1 MRKNFTPFAYAHEL
15 AFLYTGVICASM
27 TDNDQTIAGY
37 ARVST
42 WEQTL
47 DRQLT
52 GIFEY
57 AEREFGADR
66 SAVTIYRDKST
77 GTDVERTG
85 YQEIMQRVDDG
96 EIDVLVVY
104 EVSRVARSIR
114 DLSRTADRIR
124 DAGGELHVVSEGL
137 TLQPGDD
144 DPYQDALFQLL
155 GVFAELEAKIKR
167 KNVSEGIAARQEND
181 EYHHGPAPLG
191 FEKDSGRL
199 IEGANYDRVCSVL
212 DRVAR
217 DDLSKRQ
224 AAKELDTSRRTVQR
238 AVEQRGDLYGL

>member
-1 MRKNFTPFAYAHEL
+1 
-15 AFLYTGVICASM
+15 M
-27 TDNDQTIAGY
+27 TDDSPTIAGY

-42 WEQTL
+42 GDQTL

-52 GIFEY
+52 GIFDY
-57 AEREFGADR
+57 SERELGADR
-66 SAVTIYRDKST
+66 SVVKIYRDKST
-77 GTDVERTG
+77 GTDVERSG
-85 YQEIMQRVDDG
+85 YQDLMQRVEGG
-96 EIDVLVVY
+96 EVDVLVVY

-124 DAGGELHVVSEGL
+124 DAGAELHVVSEGL
-137 TLQPGDD
+137 TLRPGDD

-167 KNVSEGIAARQEND
+167 KNVAEGIAARQESD

-191 FEKDSGRL
+191 FEKESGRL
-199 IEGANYDRVCSVL
+199 IEGADYDRVCVVL

-217 DDLSKRQ
+217 GDLSKRK
-224 AAKELDTSRRTVQR
+224 AASELDTSRRTVQR
-238 AVEQRGDLYGL
+238 AIEQRADLYGL

>member
-1 MRKNFTPFAYAHEL
+1 
-15 AFLYTGVICASM
+15 M

-96 EIDVLVVY
+96 EIGVLVVY

-238 AVEQRGDLYGL
+238 AIEQRGDLYGL

>member
-1 MRKNFTPFAYAHEL
+1 
-15 AFLYTGVICASM
+15 M
-27 TDNDQTIAGY
+27 TDDSPTIAGY

-42 WEQTL
+42 GDQTL

-52 GIFEY
+52 GIFDY
-57 AEREFGADR
+57 SEREFGADR
-66 SAVTIYRDKST
+66 SAVKIYRDKST
-77 GTDVERTG
+77 GTDVERSG
-85 YQEIMQRVDDG
+85 YQDLMQCVDAG

-124 DAGGELHVVSEGL
+124 DAGAELHVVSEGL
-137 TLQPGDD
+137 TLRPGDD

-167 KNVSEGIAARQEND
+167 KNVAEGIAARQESD

-191 FEKDSGRL
+191 FEKESGRL
-199 IEGANYDRVCSVL
+199 IEGADYDRVCVVL

-217 DDLSKRQ
+217 GDLSKRK
-224 AAKELDTSRRTVQR
+224 AASELDTSRRTVQR
-238 AVEQRGDLYGL
+238 AIEQRADLYGL

>member
-15 AFLYTGVICASM
+15 IFLYAGVICASM

-167 KNVSEGIAARQEND
+167 KNVAEGIAARQESD

-191 FEKDSGRL
+191 FEKDNGRL
-199 IEGANYDRVCSVL
+199 IEGPNYDRVCSVL

-217 DDLSKRQ
+217 GDLSKRQ

-238 AVEQRGDLYGL
+238 SIEQRPELYGL

>member
-1 MRKNFTPFAYAHEL
+1 
-15 AFLYTGVICASM
+15 M
-27 TDNDQTIAGY
+27 TDDSPTIAGY

-42 WEQTL
+42 GDQTL

-52 GIFEY
+52 GIFDY
-57 AEREFGADR
+57 SEREFGADR
-66 SAVTIYRDKST
+66 SAVKIYRDKST
-77 GTDVERTG
+77 GTDVERSG
-85 YQEIMQRVDDG
+85 YQDLMQRVDAG

-124 DAGGELHVVSEGL
+124 DAGAELHVVSEGL
-137 TLQPGDD
+137 TLRPGDD

-167 KNVSEGIAARQEND
+167 KNVAEGIAARQESD

-191 FEKDSGRL
+191 FEKESGRL
-199 IEGANYDRVCSVL
+199 IEGADYDRVCVVL

-217 DDLSKRQ
+217 GDLSKRK
-224 AAKELDTSRRTVQR
+224 AASELDTSRRTVQR
-238 AVEQRGDLYGL
+238 AIEQRADLYGL

>member
-1 MRKNFTPFAYAHEL
+1 
-15 AFLYTGVICASM
+15 M
-27 TDNDQTIAGY
+27 TDDSPIVAGY

-42 WEQTL
+42 GDQTL

-52 GIFEY
+52 GIFDY

-66 SAVTIYRDKST
+66 SAVKIHRDKST
-77 GTDVERTG
+77 GTDVERSG
-85 YQEIMQRVDDG
+85 YQDLMQRVEGG
-96 EIDVLVVY
+96 EVDVLVVY

-124 DAGGELHVVSEGL
+124 DAGAELHVVSEGL
-137 TLQPGDD
+137 TLRPGDD

-167 KNVSEGIAARQEND
+167 KNVAEGIAARQESD

-191 FEKDSGRL
+191 FEKESGRL
-199 IEGANYDRVCSVL
+199 IEGADYDRVCVVL
-212 DRVAR
+212 DTVAR
-217 DDLSKRQ
+217 GDLSKRK
-224 AAKELDTSRRTVQR
+224 AASELDTSRRTVQR
-238 AVEQRGDLYGL
+238 AIEQRADLYGL

>member
-1 MRKNFTPFAYAHEL
+1 ML
-15 AFLYTGVICASM
+15 CANV
-27 TDNDQTIAGY
+27 TDEYPTIAGY

-42 WEQTL
+42 GDQSL

-57 AEREFGADR
+57 GEREFGADR
-66 SAVTIYRDKST
+66 SDIDIYRDKST
-77 GTDVERTG
+77 GTDVERSG
-85 YQEIMQRVDDG
+85 YQSLIEHVDNG

-124 DAGGELHVVSEGL
+124 DAGAELHVVSEGL
-137 TLQPGDD
+137 TLRPGDD

-181 EYHHGPAPLG
+181 DYHHGPAPLG
-191 FEKDSGRL
+191 FEKDDGRL
-199 IEGANYDRVCSVL
+199 IEGPEYQRVVSVL
-212 DRVAR
+212 DRVAS
-217 DDLSKRQ
+217 DELSKRK
-224 AAKELDTSRRTVQR
+224 AAEELDTSRRTVQR
-238 AVEQRGDLYGL
+238 AIEQRADLYGL

>member
-1 MRKNFTPFAYAHEL
+1 VTAETRT
-15 AFLYTGVICASM
+15 V
-27 TDNDQTIAGY
+27 AGY

-42 WEQTL
+42 GDQTL

-57 AEREFGADR
+57 AEREFGAER
-66 SAVTIYRDKST
+66 SEVTIYRDKST
-77 GTDVERTG
+77 GTDVERSG
-85 YQEIMQRVDDG
+85 YQELMQRVDGG

-124 DAGGELHVVSEGL
+124 DAGAELHVVSEGL
-137 TLQPGDD
+137 TLRPGDD

-167 KNVSEGIAARQEND
+167 KNVAEGIAARQESD

-191 FEKDSGRL
+191 FEKDNGRL
-199 IEGANYDRVCSVL
+199 IEGPNYDRVCSVL

-217 DDLSKRQ
+217 GDLSKRQ

-238 AVEQRGDLYGL
+238 AIEERGDLYGL